1 MAGFGIGQSSVDTD
15 VKYRQLALQ
24 DKSLEMQD
32 RRAREDAAFRQRQAD
47 EAGARDNRDFSEGKR
62 RFDAG
67 QERDTRDFAEGRRR
81 FDAGQERDARD
92 FAEGRRRFDTETARR
107 DTLDDRAF
115 ERQLRMDGATLRSM
129 TFQDALNEQKFRE
142 NNEQFEA
149 LRKQRE
155 EDDRQ
160 MEERRNVSQ
169 GTVANVLRY
178 FLTSPDFG
186 KNGQFLSPGQLAG
199 IQKASPE
206 FVGLQGV
213 FAGAGEDGRF
223 QVQFDFGQDAQGNRQ
238 VVPYGDEQIHM
249 AMSTVYGREFA
260 DSVMGRGGR
269 GRGGPPSADEL
280 SGMRADK
287 IAYDML
293 KGDFDFA
300 SKRMEEYEDGTRR
313 KFEADGKTPA
323 KGYERDLQIY
333 DSIYDR
339 LMSRY
344 SDGTGTGKTDD
355 GGGFIKADGS
365 VTIGGQVFRKGD
377 TVERKGGGLVTW
389 DGKKWNP
396 TDKPVPKATREMELK
411 NLREEERRLEGILK
425 SRGLSQ
431 QDMARLEKIRARKR
445 QVLGGGQ

>member
-15 VKYRQLALQ
+15 VRYRQLGLQ
-24 DKSLEMQD
+24 NKSLEMQD
-32 RRAREDAAFRQRQAD
+32 RRAREDAAFRKQQAD
-47 EAGARDNRDFSEGKR
+47 GADARDKRDFNEGQR

-67 QERDTRDFAEGRRR
+67 LDRDARDFAEGRRR
-81 FDAGQERDARD
+81 FDAGLDRDARD

-107 DTLDDRAF
+107 DVLDDRAF
-115 ERQLRMDGATLRSM
+115 ERQLRMDGAALHSM
-129 TFQDALNEQKFRE
+129 TFQDALNEQKFHE

-149 LRKQRE
+149 LRRQRE

-160 MEERRNVSQ
+160 MEERRKVSQ

-186 KNGQFLSPGQLAG
+186 KNGQFLSPSQLAAVR
-199 IQKASPE
+199 KASPE
-206 FVGLQGV
+206 FAGLLGI
-213 FAGAGEDGRF
+213 FAGEGEDGRF
-223 QVQFDFGQDAQGNRQ
+223 QVQFDFGQDEQGNRQ

-249 AMSTVYGREFA
+249 AMSTVYGRAFA

-293 KGDFDFA
+293 KSDFDFA
-300 SKRMEEYEDGTRR
+300 GKRMEEYEDGTRQ
-313 KFEADGKTPA
+313 KFEADGKTPT
-323 KGYERDLQIY
+323 KGYERDLKIH

-339 LMSRY
+339 LMSRHADTPGV
-344 SDGTGTGKTDD
+344 SAPDD
-355 GGGFIKADGS
+355 GGGLIKADGTI
-365 VTIGGQVFRKGD
+365 TIGGQVFRKGD

-396 TDKPVPKATREMELK
+396 TDKPVSKATREMELK
-411 NLREEERRLEGILK
+411 NLRDEERRLEGIFK
-425 SRGLSQ
+425 SKGLSQ
-431 QDMARLEKIRARKR
+431 QEMARLEKIRARKK
-445 QVLGGGQ
+445 QVLE